1 MPASARSLGA
11 SLVTMLLRKSVD
23 RGDLDHVDP
32 PRSAFIGPNRC
43 TADGA
48 RGVAARVDV
57 RAPMGGHRAI
67 GRCRHN
73 QDTHH
78 LVCTLPEVGRKTRR
92 ETIFLSP
99 ALPSLALTAER
110 SRRYRSRVTPLAF
123 GRRET
128 CSAETARLSRRG
140 SGAPD
145 LVTLL
150 DVCSSDR
157 PLATCRL
164 NDGCPDCAGIFRSL
178 DDHP

>member
-1 MPASARSLGA
+1 MPGWAQSLGPA
-11 SLVTMLLRKSVD
+11 VVMMPLRKSVV
-23 RGDLDHVDP
+23 RGVLDQVDP

-110 SRRYRSRVTPLAF
+110 SRLSRSRGARTP
-123 GRRET
+123 
-128 CSAETARLSRRG
+128 
-140 SGAPD
+140 GA
-145 LVTLL
+145 
-150 DVCSSDR
+150 
-157 PLATCRL
+157 
-164 NDGCPDCAGIFRSL
+164 
-178 DDHP
+178 